1 MSKSRSELGAFER
14 VKASASNG
22 CPSAQ
27 FEVGLMLVR
36 GEGVSQDCAEAAKWF
51 RKAAEQGHA
60 DAQGALGLLYSKGE
74 GVRKDHAEAVRWYR
88 AAAEQG
94 DTDAQLNLAY
104 IHERAGIASLDL
116 CEAKKWY
123 GIASSKADFGAPHI
137 RAEEWRVPPTHR
149 NARAD
154 WLVERFSA
162 SANEESV
169 DPPTVEELVRLFAH
183 SVEDAKDH
191 ATVVSLH
198 EEKNNEPP
206 QIQSS
211 FKLRYIYSGFFLLV
225 WILLLIVPSD
235 KTDVG
240 LRWFIF
246 AISPLLALAWTFL
259 GLGLLSLLA
268 GTISG
273 DWGKSRSWPNIIMR

>member
-1 MSKSRSELGAFER
+1 MSKSRSDLGAFER

-74 GVRKDHAEAVRWYR
+74 GVSIDHAEAVRWYR

-94 DTDAQLNLAY
+94 DTDAQLSLAY
-104 IHERAGIASLDL
+104 IHERAGNL

-137 RAEEWRVPPTHR
+137 RAKEWPVHPAHR
-149 NARAD
+149 SDKAD
-154 WLVERFSA
+154 WLFEQFSA
-162 SANEESV
+162 PANEESV
-169 DPPTVEELVRLFAH
+169 DPRTVEELVSLFAE

-191 ATVVSLH
+191 STVVSLH
-198 EEKNNEPP
+198 TQRNNEPH

-211 FKLRYIYSGFFLLV
+211 FKLRSLYCGLLLV
-225 WILLLIVPSD
+225 WI
-235 KTDVG
+235 
-240 LRWFIF
+240 
-246 AISPLLALAWTFL
+246 
-259 GLGLLSLLA
+259 
-268 GTISG
+268 
-273 DWGKSRSWPNIIMR
+273 